1 MFKALA
7 DAPGI
12 VHIPYRGAG
21 PAITDLVA
29 GQVPMIVPA
38 MNGSVLELHRAGKL
52 RVLAVTSPD
61 RLVGAPDLPTA
72 AETVPGM
79 VSLNM
84 VGLFAPAGTPKEIV
98 DQIYQATHI
107 GMSDRKLQEQLIA
120 AGFDLPVDASP
131 GRMRRS
137 LGEEIARWA
146 PVIKAIGLKL
156 E

>member
-1 MFKALA
+1 MAGT
-7 DAPGI
+7 PGI

-29 GQVPMIVPA
+29 GQVPMIIPS

-72 AETVPGM
+72 AETLPGM

-84 VGLFAPAGTPKEIV
+84 VGLFAPAGTAKEIV
-98 DQIYQATHI
+98 DRIYMATRTA
-107 GMSDRKLQEQLIA
+107 MSDKNFQQQLIA
-120 AGFDLPVDASP
+120 AGFDAPADASP
-131 GRMRRS
+131 ERMQRS
-137 LGEEIARWA
+137 LSEEIARWT

-156 E
+156 D

>member
-1 MFKALA
+1 
-7 DAPGI
+7 
-12 VHIPYRGAG
+12 
-21 PAITDLVA
+21 
-29 GQVPMIVPA
+29 
-38 MNGSVLELHRAGKL
+38 VLELHRAGKL

-72 AETVPGM
+72 VETVPGM

-84 VGLFAPAGTPKEIV
+84 VGLFAPARTPKEII
-98 DQIYQATHI
+98 DQIYQATRI

-137 LGEEIARWA
+137 LDEEIARWT